1 MWVRRPQPFW
11 DEGLSSL
18 MAEKLGMCGVLC
30 LLLRLDSC
38 SMIMC
43 IRWVSSVVFLVIE
56 LMLSCIMLMLFSVVM
71 GCVWK
76 SWLV

>member
-1 MWVRRPQPFW
+1 
-11 DEGLSSL
+11 

-38 SMIMC
+38 SVIMFIFCLC

-56 LMLSCIMLMLFSVVM
+56 LMLSCIMFTLFGVVK
-71 GCVWK
+71 GGVGWF
-76 SWLV
+76 

>member
-1 MWVRRPQPFW
+1 
-11 DEGLSSL
+11 
-18 MAEKLGMCGVLC
+18 MCGVLC

-56 LMLSCIMLMLFSVVM
+56 LTLSCIMLMLFGIVKRVV
-71 GCVWK
+71 GWFWVVG
-76 SWLV
+76 LVC